1 MTEKKKSIRRR
12 LLLIVLFPI
21 ILLSFV
27 ITAVGMMLFYSFYT
41 QSIRDELVST
51 TNMMFDCLDLA
62 VEGDYTY
69 QDGMLFKG
77 DLNITD
83 SKMLHRIKDESEIDT
98 SIFWED
104 TRILTTV
111 EDAAGISAVGT
122 KADKEVADSVLS
134 EGRSVF
140 PDGLSIGGIPYIG
153 YYTPIE
159 NSDHEIVGMMFAGK
173 QKSLVYDRILQVVL
187 YFAAFS
193 VITIVIA
200 ILIIK
205 SYSSGIILDINLIND
220 YLKKISEGDLR
231 AALDDRIAKRND
243 EIGSIGL
250 YASVMRSKLQKLVE
264 MDPLTD
270 LYNRRSCHNLIET
283 IVKSKETYS
292 VVMCDIDFFKKIN
305 DNYGHDAGDYVLV
318 ELSRLLRESVWET
331 GYASRWGGEEFL
343 LVYKLDFAKAKEK
356 AERLQKDVREHDF
369 SYQGIRLKVTMTF
382 GVAEGKE
389 NISYEEVIKEADEKL
404 YIGKNNGRDRIVA

>member
-12 LLLIVLFPI
+12 LLLIVVFPI
-21 ILLSFV
+21 ILLSIV
-27 ITAVGMMLFYSFYT
+27 ITVVGMMLFYSFYT

-62 VEGDYTY
+62 VDGDYTY
-69 QDGMLFKG
+69 QDGVLLKG

-98 SIFWED
+98 TIFWED

-140 PDGLSIGGIPYIG
+140 PDELSIGGIPYIG

-205 SYSSGIILDINLIND
+205 SYSSGIILDINRIND

-243 EIGSIGL
+243 ELGSIGL
-250 YASVMRSKLQKLVE
+250 YASVMRRKLQKLVE

-283 IVKSKETYS
+283 IVEKKETYS

-343 LVYKLDFAKAKEK
+343 LVYKLEFVKAREK

-404 YIGKNNGRDRIVA
+404 YIGKNNGRDQIVA

>member
-21 ILLSFV
+21 ILLSIV
-27 ITAVGMMLFYSFYT
+27 ITVVGMMLFYSFYT

-69 QDGMLFKG
+69 QDGMLLKG

-98 SIFWED
+98 TIFWED

-122 KADKEVADSVLS
+122 KADKVVADSVLS

-140 PDGLSIGGIPYIG
+140 PDELSIGGIPYIG

-193 VITIVIA
+193 VIAIVIA

-220 YLKKISEGDLR
+220 YLKRISEGDLR
-231 AALDDRIAKRND
+231 AALDDRIANRND
-243 EIGSIGL
+243 ELGSIGL
-250 YASVMRSKLQKLVE
+250 YASVMRRKLQKLVE

-283 IVKSKETYS
+283 IVQNRETYS

-404 YIGKNNGRDRIVA
+404 YIGKNNGRDQIVA

>member
-21 ILLSFV
+21 ILLSIV
-27 ITAVGMMLFYSFYT
+27 ITVVGMMLFYSFYT

-69 QDGMLFKG
+69 QDGMLLKG

-98 SIFWED
+98 TIFWED

-140 PDGLSIGGIPYIG
+140 PDELSIGGIPYIG

-187 YFAAFS
+187 CFSAFS
-193 VITIVIA
+193 AITIIIA

-205 SYSSGIILDINLIND
+205 SYSSGIILAINRIND

-231 AALDDRIAKRND
+231 AALDDSIANRND
-243 EIGSIGL
+243 ELGSIGL
-250 YASVMRSKLQKLVE
+250 YASVMRRKLQKLVE

-270 LYNRRSCHNLIET
+270 LYNRRSCHNLMEA
-283 IVKSKETYS
+283 IVKKKETYS

-343 LVYKLDFAKAKEK
+343 LVYKLDFAKAKAK
-356 AERLQKDVREHDF
+356 AEQLQKNVREYDF

-404 YIGKNNGRDRIVA
+404 YIGKNNGRDQIVA